1 MKISIKAFLES
12 PILFIPPKKALR
24 VLRLSHPK
32 SRSFFHIPHGFHKGL
47 FKIIFQIFQGLN
59 FDPRNAWNIL
69 PLDRALL
76 LLESERDLF
85 RYPCSCPTDMA
96 ELEVESMPAAW
107 SVMEDSATDPESLRC
122 REGLELAWLEL
133 LSNDS
138 PIRRVDCS
146 EYSELSTSV
155 NRSRWPLKSINLS
168 ILQFETKY
176 FWK

>member
-12 PILFIPPKKALR
+12 PAFLVYTIPKKALR

-32 SRSFFHIPHGFHKGL
+32 SGSFFHIPHGFLNKGL
-47 FKIIFQIFQGLN
+47 SKIIFQIFHGLN

-96 ELEVESMPAAW
+96 ELEVESRPVLAAW

-122 REGLELAWLEL
+122 REGLELA
-133 LSNDS
+133 
-138 PIRRVDCS
+138 
-146 EYSELSTSV
+146 
-155 NRSRWPLKSINLS
+155 
-168 ILQFETKY
+168 
-176 FWK
+176 